1 METIEALKQ
10 LGFVQTANSEMLTYH
25 FGNFTL
31 SAIQT
36 INRHFVEIILVSGV
50 FSNHRMISEVR
61 IEMPLQIESNAQA
74 AAFIAW
80 GINEQ
85 IGRNFTPQNLTQW
98 LEEGKNNFDLLPW
111 TKEQKIYNERP
122 KCLVKREWLK
132 LALRDL
138 NLILPELDE
147 TDSFFITFQKGVF
160 SIQSVLKTI
169 VFPAVGNDWTNEY
182 QITVSNFNRF
192 PKRLNQAEIEISVW
206 NNKISL
212 ANWSY
217 SINLNKQATSG

>member
-1 METIEALKQ
+1 MNTIYALQQ
-10 LGFVQTANSEMLTYH
+10 LGFNENLQFD
-25 FGNFTL
+25 FGNLTL
-31 SAIQT
+31 SAMET
-36 INRHFVEIILVSGV
+36 LNRHFVEIVLIVGV
-50 FSNHRMISEVR
+50 FSNHRMISNVE
-61 IEMPLQIESNAQA
+61 IEIPLQVESTVQA

-80 GINEQ
+80 GINKQ

-111 TKEQKIYNERP
+111 IKEQKIYNERP

-169 VFPAVGNDWTNEY
+169 AFPAVGNDWKKEY

-217 SINLNKQATSG
+217 SINLNKRATSG